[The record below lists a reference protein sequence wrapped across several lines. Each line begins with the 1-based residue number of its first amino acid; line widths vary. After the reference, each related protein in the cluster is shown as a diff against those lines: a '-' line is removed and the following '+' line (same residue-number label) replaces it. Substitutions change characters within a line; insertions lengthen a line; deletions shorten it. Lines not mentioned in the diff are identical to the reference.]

1 MERGVEEMNGS
12 INIGLGTPEPDTK
25 CQIVT
30 QTQLDRIENQNQM
43 IIDRLDQL
51 LEQKK
56 PKARKMLTGDPYFDH
71 FWRRYPLKKGKKA
84 AQKAWNNIEWSKQRA
99 GMCDFIIRDV
109 VTRIEEDRQW
119 IAGYIPHASTYLNGA
134 RWEDEIT
141 PVGTQAETLPKEDS
155 DLVAWA
161 GSKGWRAPRPG

>member
-1 MERGVEEMNGS
+1 MNGS
-12 INIGLGTPEPDTK
+12 INIGLGTPDPDTK

-30 QTQLDRIENQNQM
+30 QSQLDRIEAK
-43 IIDRLDQL
+43 LDLL

-56 PKARKMLTGDPYFDH
+56 PKQRKRVTGSKFFDT
-71 FWRRYPLKKGKKA
+71 FWNAYPLKKGKQA
-84 AQKAWNNIEWSKQRA
+84 AMSAFNRVPSSLYPDIVV
-99 GMCDFIIRDV
+99 DV
-109 VTRIEEDRQW
+109 KNRTANDAQW

-141 PVGTQAETLPKEDS
+141 PVVTQAETLPKENS

-161 GSKGWRAPRPG
+161 GNKGFRSPRPGESFTQYRMAVETLYRQAS